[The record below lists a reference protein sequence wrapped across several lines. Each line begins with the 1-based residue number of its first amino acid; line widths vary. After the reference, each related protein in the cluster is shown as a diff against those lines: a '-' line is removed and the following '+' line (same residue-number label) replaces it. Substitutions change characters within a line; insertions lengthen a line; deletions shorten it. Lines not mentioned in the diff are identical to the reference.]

1 MKDNKTKQVRSW
13 LLLSLCFL
21 VLICT
26 IYFVLQ
32 QRTQTKNHVQQ
43 YSETL
48 TDIGFDTFVTYTETT
63 DQETFQEHLQFIKE
77 RFIYYNKLFDY
88 YHTYEDIQN
97 LCSINEAAGKTAVK
111 VDTPLL
117 ECIQKAYS
125 FYQYSDHFDATQGTL
140 LNVWHQYREEGIK
153 QNKQG
158 KSGSLPAL
166 EELQT
171 AYNPNSWDAVDIDE
185 ANNRIYI
192 KDKNVSIDLGGI
204 AKGYAVEKIYEDL
217 TDKGVNSA
225 ILNAGGNVMVIGS
238 KTDGE
243 PWRVGIQTPS
253 ANELETANIAV
264 LSLEGTHAIVTSG
277 DYQRYYE
284 ADGKLYSHIIDP
296 TTLYPARFMRSVTVV
311 CDDST
316 LADCLSTTLFTLSYK
331 EGKELVNQLQQKNIQ
346 VQAVWVFDDTCFE
359 IPNDEYTLKQGDYTI
374 LFTPSLQKNISK

>member
-1 MKDNKTKQVRSW
+1 MK
-13 LLLSLCFL
+13 L
-21 VLICT
+21 
-26 IYFVLQ
+26 
-32 QRTQTKNHVQQ
+32 
-43 YSETL
+43 
-48 TDIGFDTFVTYTETT
+48 
-63 DQETFQEHLQFIKE
+63 
-77 RFIYYNKLFDY
+77 
-88 YHTYEDIQN
+88 
-97 LCSINEAAGKTAVK
+97 
-111 VDTPLL
+111 
-117 ECIQKAYS
+117 
-125 FYQYSDHFDATQGTL
+125 
-140 LNVWHQYREEGIK
+140 
-153 QNKQG
+153 
-158 KSGSLPAL
+158 
-166 EELQT
+166 
-171 AYNPNSWDAVDIDE
+171 
-185 ANNRIYI
+185 NNRIYI

-316 LADCLSTTLFTLSYK
+316 LADCLSTTLFTLSYE
-331 EGKELVNQLQQKNIQ
+331 EGKELINQLQQKNIH

-359 IPNDEYTLKQGDYTI
+359 IPNDEYTLKQDGYTI